1 MLTNQCISITDLRTK
16 TKERLDDLWKQ
27 EKYVFVNNKPVAVLM
42 DVVMFEKWNTVF
54 DFEKEKINQDEF
66 VKYLYSTAKKISKT

>member
-1 MLTNQCISITDLRTK
+1 
-16 TKERLDDLWKQ
+16 
-27 EKYVFVNNKPVAVLM
+27 VFVNNKPVAVLM

>member
-16 TKERLDDLWKQ
+16 TKERLDDLGKQ